1 MPPVGLDSDVMW
13 EWEER
18 DATFHF
24 GHICTHMYYI
34 HTHMYDIHTHTHTHY
49 NASPHFKIWPTTKN
63 KIKYLKNIFYS
74 FFIWLVKSDVSSES
88 QKSVLILAN
97 DIFHCQEFI
106 MHGRKIRSD
115 NEERH
120 RHRLKWKRKW
130 KDRERLEEERKR
142 QTIT

>member
-1 MPPVGLDSDVMW
+1 MPLSFPSFKFHLSHFTISRLGHSYIPQIPVSNGSESM
-13 EWEER
+13 E
-18 DATFHF
+18 AAS
-24 GHICTHMYYI
+24 
-34 HTHMYDIHTHTHTHY
+34 HTHTHY
-49 NASPHFKIWPTTKN
+49 NACPHFKIWPTTKN

-142 QTIT
+142 QIIT